1 MFTVM
6 TLREGFT
13 WEDENAQ
20 VYRIFTDSRKDAE
33 KLANEYI
40 ERGEDPRIFPGRR

>member
-13 WEDENAQ
+13 WEDENVQ

-40 ERGEDPRIFPGRR
+40 CLLYTSPSPRDS